1 MTNGWRI
8 RFAAKQA
15 RRASAEAKSA
25 DRNSL
30 KPSQLQG
37 IAIGMKSRSF
47 DCRRLGG

>member
-1 MTNGWRI
+1 MTTAGS
-8 RFAAKQA
+8 FDLLL
-15 RRASAEAKSA
+15 RRHGVQPAKSA